1 VPGEGRLA
9 GDRPFPSGEKLGK
22 EEMEGTRTRTKEEVR
37 DALRELLD
45 PEYPISL
52 VDLGL
57 IRGIEV
63 KGSRAE
69 IKLTYTC
76 MGCPA
81 MDMIQDD
88 IRDRTLEMDG
98 IDEVDIEV
106 VWETWS
112 RKDIT
117 PLGKKQLKRVGVV

>member
-1 VPGEGRLA
+1 MQ
-9 GDRPFPSGEKLGK
+9 EKMVASRITA
-22 EEMEGTRTRTKEEVR
+22 EEAR
-37 DALRELLD
+37 DALREVFD

-57 IRGIEV
+57 IRGVEV
-63 KGSRAE
+63 EGSKAK

-88 IRDRTLEMDG
+88 VSDRLLEMEG

-117 PLGKKQLKRVGVV
+117 PLGRKQLKDVGVV

>member
-1 VPGEGRLA
+1 MQEV
-9 GDRPFPSGEKLGK
+9 GK
-22 EEMEGTRTRTKEEVR
+22 TFSTRVTSEEAR
-37 DALRELLD
+37 DALREVFD

-57 IRGIEV
+57 IRGVEV
-63 KGSRAE
+63 EGSKAK

-88 IRDRTLEMDG
+88 VRDRLLEMDD

-117 PLGKKQLKRVGVV
+117 PLGRKQLKDVGVV

>member
-1 VPGEGRLA
+1 MVKTLMRTEG
-9 GDRPFPSGEKLGK
+9 
-22 EEMEGTRTRTKEEVR
+22 EVR
-37 DALRELLD
+37 DALREVLD

-63 KGSRAE
+63 EGRKAE

-81 MDMIQDD
+81 MEMIQEDVK
-88 IRDRTLEMDG
+88 DRILEMDG

-117 PLGKKQLKRVGVV
+117 PLGKRQLREVGVV

>member
-1 VPGEGRLA
+1 MLVT
-9 GDRPFPSGEKLGK
+9 SQ
-22 EEMEGTRTRTKEEVR
+22 EVR
-37 DALRELLD
+37 GALREVLD

-63 KGSRAE
+63 NGTTAR

-88 IRDRTLEMDG
+88 IRDRLLQMDG
-98 IDEVDIEV
+98 IDEVEIEV
-106 VWETWS
+106 VWDSWS

-117 PLGKKQLKRVGVV
+117 ELGKKKLRAVGVV

>member
-1 VPGEGRLA
+1 MQ
-9 GDRPFPSGEKLGK
+9 EKFVA
-22 EEMEGTRTRTKEEVR
+22 EAW
-37 DALRELLD
+37 DALREVFD

-57 IRGIEV
+57 IRGVEV
-63 KGSRAE
+63 EGTKAK

-88 IRDRTLEMDG
+88 VSDRLLEMEG
-98 IDEVDIEV
+98 IDEVYIEV

-112 RKDIT
+112 RNDIT
-117 PLGKKQLKRVGVV
+117 PLGKRQLRDVGVV

>member
-1 VPGEGRLA
+1 
-9 GDRPFPSGEKLGK
+9 
-22 EEMEGTRTRTKEEVR
+22 MQTTQTRTEDEVR
-37 DALRELLD
+37 DALREVLD
-45 PEYPISL
+45 PEYPVSL

-63 KGSRAE
+63 SGSRVE

-88 IRDRTLEMDG
+88 VRERLLEMDG
-98 IDEVDIEV
+98 IDEVEIEV
-106 VWETWS
+106 VWPNWS
-112 RKDIT
+112 QRGHHA
-117 PLGKKQLKRVGVV
+117 LGRKQLKDVGVL

>member
-1 VPGEGRLA
+1 MQEKIITA
-9 GDRPFPSGEKLGK
+9 GVTP
-22 EEMEGTRTRTKEEVR
+22 EEAR
-37 DALRELLD
+37 DALREVFD

-57 IRGIEV
+57 IRGVEV
-63 KGSRAE
+63 EGPRAK

-88 IRDRTLEMDG
+88 VRDRLLEMDG

-117 PLGKKQLKRVGVV
+117 RLGKKQLKRVGVI

>member
-1 VPGEGRLA
+1 
-9 GDRPFPSGEKLGK
+9 
-22 EEMEGTRTRTKEEVR
+22 MEITHTRTDDEVR
-37 DALRELLD
+37 DALREVLD

-63 KGSRAE
+63 EGPKAR

-88 IRDRTLEMDG
+88 VRYRLLEMEG

-106 VWETWS
+106 VWPTWS

-117 PLGKKQLKRVGVV
+117 ALGKKQLKGVGVV

>member
-1 VPGEGRLA
+1 
-9 GDRPFPSGEKLGK
+9 
-22 EEMEGTRTRTKEEVR
+22 MRTVEEVR
-37 DALRELLD
+37 GALKEVLD

-57 IRGIEV
+57 IRGIEID
-63 KGSRAE
+63 GSTAR

-88 IRDRTLEMDG
+88 VRERLLQMED
-98 IDEVDIEV
+98 IDDVEIEV
-106 VWETWS
+106 VWDSWS
-112 RKDIT
+112 RKDISKE
-117 PLGKKQLKRVGVV
+117 GMVQLRGVGVV

>member
-1 VPGEGRLA
+1 MQ
-9 GDRPFPSGEKLGK
+9 EKVVASRIRA
-22 EEMEGTRTRTKEEVR
+22 EEAR
-37 DALRELLD
+37 DALREVFD
-45 PEYPISL
+45 PEYPVSL

-57 IRGIEV
+57 IRGVEV
-63 KGSRAE
+63 EGAKAK

-76 MGCPA
+76 LGCPA

-88 IRDRTLEMDG
+88 VSDRLLEMDG

-117 PLGKKQLKRVGVV
+117 PLGRKQLKDVGVV

>member
-1 VPGEGRLA
+1 
-9 GDRPFPSGEKLGK
+9 
-22 EEMEGTRTRTKEEVR
+22 MESTQTRTDEEVR
-37 DALRELLD
+37 DSLREVFD

-63 KGSRAE
+63 EGSKAS

-88 IRDRTLEMDG
+88 VRDRLLEMEG

-106 VWETWS
+106 VWPTWS

-117 PLGKKQLKRVGVV
+117 PLGKKQLKGVGVV

>member
-1 VPGEGRLA
+1 MQEAVQ
-9 GDRPFPSGEKLGK
+9 
-22 EEMEGTRTRTKEEVR
+22 TVTTEEVR
-37 DALRELLD
+37 DALREVLD

-63 KGSRAE
+63 VGNRAD

-81 MDMIQDD
+81 MDMIQEDVEE
-88 IRDRTLEMDG
+88 RLLQMDG
-98 IDEVDIEV
+98 IDKVEIEV
-106 VWETWS
+106 VWPTWS
-112 RKDIT
+112 KNDIT
-117 PLGKKQLKRVGVV
+117 PLGKKQLKQVGVV

>member
-1 VPGEGRLA
+1 MDA
-9 GDRPFPSGEKLGK
+9 TQ
-22 EEMEGTRTRTKEEVR
+22 TRTEEEVR
-37 DALRELLD
+37 DALREVFD
-45 PEYPISL
+45 PEYPVSL

-63 KGSRAE
+63 DGSRAH

-88 IRDRTLEMDG
+88 VRERLLEMSG
-98 IDEVDIEV
+98 VEEVDIEV
-106 VWETWS
+106 VWPTWS
-112 RKDIT
+112 KRDIT
-117 PLGKKQLKRVGVV
+117 PLGRKQLKEVGVV

>member
-1 VPGEGRLA
+1 MQQARTVTA
-9 GDRPFPSGEKLGK
+9 
-22 EEMEGTRTRTKEEVR
+22 EETR
-37 DALRELLD
+37 DALRDVLD

-57 IRGIEV
+57 IRGVEIE
-63 KGSRAE
+63 GSKVH

-88 IRDRTLEMDG
+88 IEERLLQLDG

-117 PLGKKQLKRVGVV
+117 PLGKKQLKGVGVI

>member
-1 VPGEGRLA
+1 M
-9 GDRPFPSGEKLGK
+9 S
-22 EEMEGTRTRTKEEVR
+22 TSEEVR
-37 DALRELLD
+37 EALREVLD

-63 KGSRAE
+63 DGSTAR

-81 MDMIQDD
+81 TDMIQDD
-88 IRDRTLEMDG
+88 IRERLLQMVG
-98 IDEVDIEV
+98 IEEVEIEE
-106 VWETWS
+106 VWDSWS
-112 RKDIT
+112 RKNIS
-117 PLGKKQLKRVGVV
+117 KKGLIQLQKVGVV

>member
-1 VPGEGRLA
+1 MREA
-9 GDRPFPSGEKLGK
+9 
-22 EEMEGTRTRTKEEVR
+22 TKTVTPEEVR
-37 DALRELLD
+37 DALREVLD

-63 KGSRAE
+63 NGNRAD

-81 MDMIQDD
+81 MDMIQEDVEE
-88 IRDRTLEMDG
+88 RLLQMDG

-106 VWETWS
+106 VWPTWS

-117 PLGKKQLKRVGVV
+117 PLGKKQLKQVGVV

>member
-1 VPGEGRLA
+1 MTET
-9 GDRPFPSGEKLGK
+9 GK
-22 EEMEGTRTRTKEEVR
+22 RTVTPEQAR
-37 DALRELLD
+37 DALREVLD
-45 PEYPISL
+45 PEYPVSL

-57 IRGIEV
+57 IRGVEIE
-63 KGSRAE
+63 GSTAK

-88 IRDRTLEMDG
+88 VEERLLEVDG
-98 IDEVDIEV
+98 ISNVEIEV
-106 VWETWS
+106 VWDTWS

-117 PLGKKQLKRVGVV
+117 ALGRRQLKGVGVV

>member
-1 VPGEGRLA
+1 
-9 GDRPFPSGEKLGK
+9 
-22 EEMEGTRTRTKEEVR
+22 MHTTQTRTGEEVR
-37 DALRELLD
+37 NALREVLD

-63 KGSRAE
+63 RGKRVLV
-69 IKLTYTC
+69 KLTYTC

-81 MDMIQDD
+81 TDMIQDD
-88 IRDRTLEMDG
+88 VRERLLEMDG
-98 IDEVDIEV
+98 IDEVEIEV
-106 VWETWS
+106 VWPTWS

-117 PLGKKQLKRVGVV
+117 PLGRKQLKDVGVV

>member
-1 VPGEGRLA
+1 MGI
-9 GDRPFPSGEKLGK
+9 
-22 EEMEGTRTRTKEEVR
+22 TRTRTEEEVR
-37 DALRELLD
+37 DALREVLD

-63 KGSRAE
+63 SGDRAE
-69 IKLTYTC
+69 VKLTYTC

-88 IRDRTLEMDG
+88 VRERLVEMEG
-98 IDEVDIEV
+98 IDEVEIEV

-117 PLGKKQLKRVGVV
+117 PLGKKQLRDVGVV

>member
-1 VPGEGRLA
+1 M
-9 GDRPFPSGEKLGK
+9 DTTQ
-22 EEMEGTRTRTKEEVR
+22 TRTGEEVR
-37 DALRELLD
+37 DALREVLD

-63 KGSRAE
+63 RE
-69 IKLTYTC
+69 RRVLVELTYTC

-88 IRDRTLEMDG
+88 VSERILEMEG
-98 IDEVDIEV
+98 IDEVEIEV
-106 VWETWS
+106 VWPTWS

-117 PLGKKQLKRVGVV
+117 PLGRKQLKDVGVV

>member
-1 VPGEGRLA
+1 MQ
-9 GDRPFPSGEKLGK
+9 EKNVASRVTV
-22 EEMEGTRTRTKEEVR
+22 EEARE
-37 DALRELLD
+37 ALREVFD

-57 IRGIEV
+57 IRGVEV
-63 KGSRAE
+63 EGSKAK

-88 IRDRTLEMDG
+88 VRDRLLEMGG
-98 IDEVDIEV
+98 IDEVAIEV

-117 PLGKKQLKRVGVV
+117 PLGRKQLKDVGVV

>member
-1 VPGEGRLA
+1 
-9 GDRPFPSGEKLGK
+9 
-22 EEMEGTRTRTKEEVR
+22 MESTRTRTEDEVR
-37 DALRELLD
+37 DALREVLD

-57 IRGIEV
+57 IRGIEIR
-63 KGSRAE
+63 GNRAD

-88 IRDRTLEMDG
+88 VRERLLEMEG
-98 IDEVDIEV
+98 IDVVEIEV
-106 VWETWS
+106 VWPTWS
-112 RKDIT
+112 KKDIT
-117 PLGKKQLKRVGVV
+117 PLGRKHLKDVGVV

>member
-1 VPGEGRLA
+1 
-9 GDRPFPSGEKLGK
+9 
-22 EEMEGTRTRTKEEVR
+22 METTQTVTTEAVR
-37 DALRELLD
+37 DALREVLD

-63 KGSRAE
+63 NGNRAN

-88 IRDRTLEMDG
+88 VRDRLLLMDG

-106 VWETWS
+106 VWPTWS

-117 PLGKKQLKRVGVV
+117 PLGKKQLKGVGVV

>member
-1 VPGEGRLA
+1 MQ
-9 GDRPFPSGEKLGK
+9 GK
-22 EEMEGTRTRTKEEVR
+22 FVAASVSAEEARN
-37 DALRELLD
+37 ALREVFD

-57 IRGIEV
+57 IRGVEV
-63 KGSRAE
+63 EGSKAK

-88 IRDRTLEMDG
+88 VRDRLLEMEG
-98 IDEVDIEV
+98 IDEVEIEV

-117 PLGKKQLKRVGVV
+117 PLGRKQLKDVGVV

>member
-1 VPGEGRLA
+1 MQ
-9 GDRPFPSGEKLGK
+9 EKIVALHVTA
-22 EEMEGTRTRTKEEVR
+22 EEAR
-37 DALRELLD
+37 DALREVLD

-57 IRGIEV
+57 IRGVEV
-63 KGSRAE
+63 EGAKAK

-88 IRDRTLEMDG
+88 VRDRLLEIEG
-98 IDEVDIEV
+98 IDEVGIEV

-117 PLGKKQLKRVGVV
+117 PLGRKQLKDVGVV

>member
-1 VPGEGRLA
+1 
-9 GDRPFPSGEKLGK
+9 
-22 EEMEGTRTRTKEEVR
+22 METIQTRTEEEVR
-37 DALRELLD
+37 DALREVLD

-57 IRGIEV
+57 IRGVEV
-63 KGSRAE
+63 RGKRAD

-88 IRDRTLEMDG
+88 VCERLLAMDG
-98 IDEVDIEV
+98 VDEVEIEV
-106 VWETWS
+106 VWPTWS
-112 RKDIT
+112 KKDIT
-117 PLGKKQLKRVGVV
+117 PLGRKQLKDVGVV

>member
-1 VPGEGRLA
+1 MQ
-9 GDRPFPSGEKLGK
+9 EK
-22 EEMEGTRTRTKEEVR
+22 MVVSRITAEEVR
-37 DALRELLD
+37 DALREVFD

-57 IRGIEV
+57 IRGVEV
-63 KGSRAE
+63 EGSKAK

-88 IRDRTLEMDG
+88 VRDRLLEMDG
-98 IDEVDIEV
+98 IDEVAIEV

-117 PLGKKQLKRVGVV
+117 PLGRKQLKSVGVI

>member
-1 VPGEGRLA
+1 MQEKVIAAGITAEG
-9 GDRPFPSGEKLGK
+9 
-22 EEMEGTRTRTKEEVR
+22 VR
-37 DALRELLD
+37 DALREVFD

-57 IRGIEV
+57 IRGVEV
-63 KGSRAE
+63 ERSKAK

-88 IRDRTLEMDG
+88 VRDRLVEMDG
-98 IDEVDIEV
+98 IDEVAIEV

-117 PLGKKQLKRVGVV
+117 PLGRKQLKDVGVV

>member
-1 VPGEGRLA
+1 MQRMRKVTADEA
-9 GDRPFPSGEKLGK
+9 
-22 EEMEGTRTRTKEEVR
+22 R
-37 DALRELLD
+37 DALREVWD

-57 IRGIEV
+57 IRGVEIE
-63 KGSRAE
+63 GSTVN

-81 MDMIQDD
+81 MDMIQEDVEE
-88 IRDRTLEMDG
+88 RLLRMDG

-117 PLGKKQLKRVGVV
+117 PLGRKQLKQVGVV

>member
-1 VPGEGRLA
+1 MQTAEN
-9 GDRPFPSGEKLGK
+9 
-22 EEMEGTRTRTKEEVR
+22 VR
-37 DALRELLD
+37 EALKKVLD

-63 KGSRAE
+63 EGSTAR

-81 MDMIQDD
+81 TDMIQDD
-88 IRDRTLEMDG
+88 IRERLLQMEG
-98 IDEVDIEV
+98 IEDVHIEEVWDS
-106 VWETWS
+106 WS
-112 RKDIT
+112 RENIT
-117 PLGKKQLKRVGVV
+117 PLGRKQLREVGVV

>member
-1 VPGEGRLA
+1 MQEQFVASRI
-9 GDRPFPSGEKLGK
+9 R
-22 EEMEGTRTRTKEEVR
+22 EEEAR
-37 DALRELLD
+37 DALREVFD
-45 PEYPISL
+45 PEYPVSL

-57 IRGIEV
+57 IRGVDVEGA
-63 KGSRAE
+63 KAK
-69 IKLTYTC
+69 IKLTFTC

-88 IRDRTLEMDG
+88 VSDRLLEMDG

-117 PLGKKQLKRVGVV
+117 PLGRKQLKDVGVV